1 MITLSDMEGNEVFDA
16 SSLGIAEEVIEERI
30 ADDGTPR
37 HLLRHHHHLLLLPL
51 LPLTPLLPRQT
62 T

>member
-37 HLLRHHHHLLLLPL
+37 HRLRHHPPPPPPSPAHPL
-51 LPLTPLLPRQT
+51 LPQT